1 MVIGILRG
9 VTVRG
14 SSYMSDSAD
23 NLNRFIKAQDESYDE
38 IIRELKNGEKVTH
51 WMWYVFPQIAG
62 LGQSATAKFYAIQD
76 PSEAQAYL
84 DHPILGKRL
93 LECTKIVMSL
103 RGKSANTIFG
113 DIDAMKFR
121 SSMTLFMS
129 VLGSDSVFQEAIE
142 KYFEGEPDPKTLDIL
157 SRL

>member
-1 MVIGILRG
+1 
-9 VTVRG
+9 
-14 SSYMSDSAD
+14 MSDSTD
-23 NLNRFIKAQDESYDE
+23 RLGRFINAQNESFEE
-38 IIRELKNGEKVTH
+38 IIHELKSGEKVAH

-93 LECTKIVMSL
+93 LECTQIVISL
-103 RGKSANTIFG
+103 RGKSALAIFG
-113 DIDAMKFR
+113 DVDAMKFR

-129 VLGSDSVFQEAIE
+129 VAGSDSVFQEAIE
-142 KYFEGEPDPKTLDIL
+142 NYFEGEPDQATLDIL
-157 SRL
+157 SGL

>member
-1 MVIGILRG
+1 LEYGG
-9 VTVRG
+9 N
-14 SSYMSDSAD
+14 MSDSTGR
-23 NLNRFIKAQDESYDE
+23 LNRFIKAQDESYDE

-62 LGQSATAKFYAIQD
+62 LGQSATEKFYAIQD

-84 DHPILGKRL
+84 DHPVLGKRL

-103 RGKSANTIFG
+103 RGKSALAIFG

-121 SSMTLFMS
+121 SSMTLFIS
-129 VLGSDSVFQEAIE
+129 VAGSDSVFQEAIE
-142 KYFEGEPDPKTLDIL
+142 KYFEGKPDPKTLDIL
-157 SRL
+157 SGL

>member
-1 MVIGILRG
+1 
-9 VTVRG
+9 
-14 SSYMSDSAD
+14 MSDSTGS
-23 NLNRFIKAQDESYDE
+23 LNRFIKAQDESYDE

-76 PSEAQAYL
+76 SSEAQAYL

-103 RGKSANTIFG
+103 RGKSAHTIFG
-113 DIDAMKFR
+113 YLKAATSWFAR
-121 SSMTLFMS
+121 
-129 VLGSDSVFQEAIE
+129 
-142 KYFEGEPDPKTLDIL
+142 
-157 SRL
+157 R

>member
-1 MVIGILRG
+1 
-9 VTVRG
+9 
-14 SSYMSDSAD
+14 MSDSTD
-23 NLNRFIKAQDESYDE
+23 RLGRFINAQNESFEE
-38 IIRELKNGEKVTH
+38 IIHELKSGEKVTH

-93 LECTKIVMSL
+93 LECTQIVISL
-103 RGKSANTIFG
+103 RGKSALAIFG
-113 DIDAMKFR
+113 DVDAMKFR

-129 VLGSDSVFQEAIE
+129 VAGSDSVFQEAIE
-142 KYFEGEPDPKTLDIL
+142 NYFEGEPDQATLDIL
-157 SRL
+157 SGL

>member
-1 MVIGILRG
+1 
-9 VTVRG
+9 
-14 SSYMSDSAD
+14 MSDSTGS
-23 NLNRFIKAQDESYDE
+23 LNRFIKAQDESYDE
-38 IIRELKNGEKVTH
+38 IIRELKNGGKVTH

-93 LECTKIVMSL
+93 LECTKIVISL
-103 RGKSANTIFG
+103 RGKSALAIFG
-113 DIDAMKFR
+113 DVDVMKFR

-129 VLGSDSVFQEAIE
+129 VAGSESVFQKAII
-142 KYFEGEPDPKTLDIL
+142 KYFEGEPDRATLDIL
-157 SRL
+157 SGL

>member
-1 MVIGILRG
+1 
-9 VTVRG
+9 
-14 SSYMSDSAD
+14 MSDSTD
-23 NLNRFIKAQDESYDE
+23 RLDRFINAQNESLEE
-38 IIRELKNGEKVTH
+38 IIRELKNGEKLTH

-93 LECTKIVMSL
+93 LECTKIVISL
-103 RGKSANTIFG
+103 RGKSALAIFG
-113 DIDAMKFR
+113 DVDAMKFR

-129 VLGSDSVFQEAIE
+129 VAASDSVFQEAID
-142 KYFEGEPDPKTLDIL
+142 KYFEGEPDRKTLDIL
-157 SRL
+157 SGL